1 MGKSGLAVAT
11 VIVLLMACGPRG
23 APEAPPATGPAAAAP
38 AGAQAAAPP
47 AAPPASAAASAPP
60 AAAASAPPAPATVK
74 YAFAPRL
81 PMVPV
86 YIAQEKGYFAEQA
99 LDVDF
104 VPFLAGSN
112 EMLVPMSRGE
122 LDVAAA
128 GLGSGMVN
136 AAADGVMFRMV
147 ADQGQIGHGRSVYNV
162 VVRSDVADKIKTV
175 DDLRGTTGGV
185 AAITAGLSLP
195 YTFFKIA
202 QAAGL
207 TTPDGLDF
215 ANFTFVETPEGGQ
228 ADQLAMFQNKA
239 QDWQL
244 VVEPTPALF
253 EDRGLGV
260 RWKKTDEIVREP
272 IETYTLLYGEHFMV
286 EQPDAA
292 KRFMVAYL
300 KGLRYFVD
308 NVQPNAAEINAIA
321 SKYTKVSE
329 AMLER
334 SEWAYYDPNGRVN
347 LRSLQD
353 QHDFWLAK
361 GLIRKG
367 LGDVSQIVDQSYL
380 DYALA
385 QLGTR

>member
-215 ANFTFVETPEGGQ
+215 ANFTFVETPEGGEFVEHKEDPMPAVLPMQLFRQAPADLIEQQ
-228 ADQLAMFQNKA
+228 ADERLGPADVGRGHHNVECRWPVAGDQVDDAPVAAAGHPRHHRIAVEA
-239 QDWQL
+239 Q
-244 VVEPTPALF
+244 E
-253 EDRGLGV
+253 
-260 RWKKTDEIVREP
+260 
-272 IETYTLLYGEHFMV
+272 
-286 EQPDAA
+286 
-292 KRFMVAYL
+292 
-300 KGLRYFVD
+300 
-308 NVQPNAAEINAIA
+308 
-321 SKYTKVSE
+321 
-329 AMLER
+329 
-334 SEWAYYDPNGRVN
+334 
-347 LRSLQD
+347 
-353 QHDFWLAK
+353 
-361 GLIRKG
+361 
-367 LGDVSQIVDQSYL
+367 
-380 DYALA
+380 
-385 QLGTR
+385 